1 MVQRL
6 VVICCD
12 LIDIFPV
19 RFPDMRWADD
29 FDRNTKG
36 GEPSE
41 ELGAHCDIQM
51 GKEVLVIHLHDHN
64 VFPEAVNDDAD
75 KFYAAF

>member
-1 MVQRL
+1 M
-6 VVICCD
+6 VVICRN
-12 LIDIFPV
+12 LIDVCPV
-19 RFPDMRWADD
+19 RFPDMRGAYD
-29 FDRNTKG
+29 FDHDAKG

-64 VFPEAVNDDAD
+64 VLPEAINDNAD
-75 KFYAAF
+75 KFVTAF